1 MYRLVHVSRSK
12 MNFAALY
19 ELYAQQGVKEMGVGS
34 LLLPQVLLY
43 WTTGAFHSFCFSG
56 GFVK

>member
-1 MYRLVHVSRSK
+1 

-34 LLLPQVLLY
+34 LLLPQVLLH
-43 WTTGAFHSFCFSG
+43 WTSGAFHSFCFSG